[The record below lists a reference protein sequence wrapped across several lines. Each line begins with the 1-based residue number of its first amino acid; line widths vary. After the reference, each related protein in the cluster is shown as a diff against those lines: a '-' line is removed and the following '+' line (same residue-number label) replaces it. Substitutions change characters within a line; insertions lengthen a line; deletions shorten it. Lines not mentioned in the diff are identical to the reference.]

1 MGKGAGDRALSLFK
15 AASHAADNPD
25 VTATISP
32 QIRVFAVIGVIVA
45 AALGLFLFISAR
57 SVDTTGTLSSPTAPK
72 RPSATPSKDAPAGPV
87 RSKPQPTPF
96 RTPRSGF
103 PTAVDRAFRKHKVVV
118 LVVYMPGSS
127 VDALVRKEARAGAI
141 RSGAGYV
148 PVNALNSRVAGQL
161 VAKTGV
167 LPDPAVVVVRRP
179 GVVATTLGATDRET
193 VAQAVAEAR
202 RS

>member
-1 MGKGAGDRALSLFK
+1 
-15 AASHAADNPD
+15 

-45 AALGLFLFISAR
+45 AALGLFLFISGR
-57 SVDTTGTLSSPTAPK
+57 SADTTGTLSSPAATT
-72 RPSATPSKDAPAGPV
+72 RPSATPKRDAPARPV
-87 RSKPQPTPF
+87 RSKPRPTHF

-103 PTAVDRAFRKHKVVV
+103 PTAVDRAFRKHQVVV

-127 VDALVRKEARAGAI
+127 VDTLVRKEARAAAI

-148 PVNALNSRVAGQL
+148 PVNALNGRIAGQL

-179 GVVATTLGATDRET
+179 GVVATTLGAADRET
-193 VAQAVAEAR
+193 VAQAVVEAK